1 LSENKEVLEQSVE
14 EELSQLLEGLEET
27 RNAIVVVQSR
37 INAIA
42 GEINEIRMALE
53 ALNAFEKFQERSIL
67 VSLDR
72 SGYAFIRAEAKSIDS
87 VIVRLTRDF
96 YMSLPISKARE
107 TLLLYEKDLSEALRD
122 ANIEL
127 QKLMDLYNKIQERIR
142 LLAEKARQQK

>member
-14 EELSQLLEGLEET
+14 EELGQLLEGLEET
-27 RNAIVVVQSR
+27 RNAIAVVQAR

-67 VSLDR
+67 VTLDR
-72 SGYAFIRAEAKSIDS
+72 GGYALIRAEAKNIDS
-87 VIVRLTRDF
+87 VIVRITRDF
-96 YMSLPISKARE
+96 YMALPINKARE

-127 QKLMDLYNKIQERIR
+127 QKLMDLYNNIQERIR
-142 LLAEKARQQK
+142 LPAEKARQSK

>member
-14 EELSQLLEGLEET
+14 EELGQLLEGLEET
-27 RNAIVVVQSR
+27 RNAIVAVQAR

-67 VSLDR
+67 VALDR
-72 SGYAFIRAEAKSIDS
+72 SGYALIRAEAKNIDS
-87 VIVRLTRDF
+87 VIVRITRDF
-96 YMSLPISKARE
+96 YMALPISKARE
-107 TLLLYEKDLSEALRD
+107 MLLLYEKDLSEALHD

-142 LLAEKARQQK
+142 LLAEKARQSK

>member
-1 LSENKEVLEQSVE
+1 LSENKEVPEQSVE
-14 EELSQLLEGLEET
+14 EELGQLLEGLEET
-27 RNAIVVVQSR
+27 RSAIVAVQAR

-72 SGYAFIRAEAKSIDS
+72 SGYAFIRAEAKNIDS
-87 VIVRLTRDF
+87 VIVRITRDF
-96 YMSLPISKARE
+96 YMALPINKARE

-142 LLAEKARQQK
+142 LLAEKARQPK

>member
-1 LSENKEVLEQSVE
+1 LSENKEVLDQSVE
-14 EELSQLLEGLEET
+14 EELGQLLGGLEET
-27 RNAIVVVQSR
+27 RNAIVAVQAR

-72 SGYAFIRAEAKSIDS
+72 SGYAFIRAEAKNIDS
-87 VIVRLTRDF
+87 VIVRITRDF
-96 YMSLPISKARE
+96 YMALPINKARE

-127 QKLMDLYNKIQERIR
+127 QKLTDLYNKIQERIR
-142 LLAEKARQQK
+142 LLAEKARQAK

>member
-1 LSENKEVLEQSVE
+1 LSENKEVLEQFVE
-14 EELSQLLEGLEET
+14 EELGQLLEGLEET
-27 RNAIVVVQSR
+27 RNAIVAVQAR

-72 SGYAFIRAEAKSIDS
+72 SGYAFIRAEAKNIDS
-87 VIVRLTRDF
+87 VIVRITKDF
-96 YMSLPISKARE
+96 YMALPINKARE

-142 LLAEKARQQK
+142 LLAEKARQSK